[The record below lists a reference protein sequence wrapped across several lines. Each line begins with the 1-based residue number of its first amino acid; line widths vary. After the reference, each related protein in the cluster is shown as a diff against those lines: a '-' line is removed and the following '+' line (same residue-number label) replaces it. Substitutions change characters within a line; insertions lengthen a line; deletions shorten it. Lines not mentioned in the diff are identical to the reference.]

1 MKVPTKIGTFFV
13 FKFLDLKIKT
23 LQALMIA
30 KENLLKTKQHFEI
43 LDGLRGIAAIAV
55 VVFHFMEI
63 AITDYS
69 KNFIG
74 HGYLAV
80 DFFFCL
86 SGFVIVYAYDSR
98 IEQIGIWQF
107 VKLRLIRLQPFVIIG
122 SILGLLTFLFDPF
135 SDFYTIYGFGKT
147 ALIFLSSIFLI
158 PYPVMEE
165 RYFNLFNLN
174 APAWSLFW
182 EYVINIIYALV
193 LFKAPKR
200 ILQVLTLIGAIVLC
214 YVAINSKNISGGWG
228 GPNFWDG
235 GARVLFSFLLGML
248 IYRSNWII
256 NNKIGFLGL
265 GIFLLIGFLIPYN
278 DKYNWFVEPILVMF
292 YFPLMVSLGAGSS
305 LKPSLKKIAKLSGE
319 ISYPLYMTHYPFV
332 WIFLTYVAVI
342 KPSLST
348 LTIVI
353 PISVVLLIAMA
364 YLVLIFIDAPIRNYL
379 RNKPTKAS

>member
-1 MKVPTKIGTFFV
+1 
-13 FKFLDLKIKT
+13 
-23 LQALMIA
+23 MIA

-98 IEQIGIWQF
+98 IGQIGIWQF
-107 VKLRLIRLQPFVIIG
+107 VKLRLIRLQPLVVIG

-135 SDFYTIYGFGKT
+135 SDFYAIYGFGKT
-147 ALIFLSSIFLI
+147 ALIFLSSICLI

-182 EYVINIIYALV
+182 EYVINIIYALA

-200 ILQVLTLIGAIVLC
+200 VLQVLTLMGAIFLC

-235 GARVLFSFLLGML
+235 GVRVLFSFFLGML

-256 NNKIGFLGL
+256 KNKIGFLAL

-278 DKYNWFVEPILVMF
+278 DEYNWVVEPILVMF
-292 YFPLMVSLGAGSS
+292 YFPLIVSLGAGSS
-305 LKPSLKKIAKLSGE
+305 LKPSVKKLAKLSGE

-332 WIFLTYVAVI
+332 WIFLTYVAVV

-348 LTIVI
+348 LALVI
-353 PISVVLLIAMA
+353 PISVILLIILA
-364 YLVLIFIDAPIRNYL
+364 YLSLIFIDAPIRNYL
-379 RNKPTKAS
+379 KNKLTKAS